1 MSALREYCNTEVRN
15 KKKGRSEKRLY
26 SRDLKIVAR
35 FYYHAKIREMNF
47 AKVIDALSI
56 EFDLD
61 ESVINFRLRFRQ
73 NELDAIFEESP
84 QPHVL
89 QIRYPYYAW

>member
-1 MSALREYCNTEVRN
+1 
-15 KKKGRSEKRLY
+15 
-26 SRDLKIVAR
+26 
-35 FYYHAKIREMNF
+35 MNF
-47 AKVIDALSI
+47 AKVIDALSN